1 MSTSSQIQEDELSQY
16 DDVPVGE
23 LDSEVEEDSSPPA
36 PKFAVFE
43 KVYAK
48 DNTTPLLYEA
58 VVRKMVYAPL
68 SKQMN
73 VCLVDK
79 LEEALDDDALAAIM
93 GEEPVYSWHYFVHYQ
108 GWAPRFDRWVDE
120 HQLFKEGKDTEALAK
135 RLKEA
140 SKSLKKGSSAKKLTE
155 VMQGLVRLEQEL
167 REKQAKGESIDML
180 PSKVE
185 TAVTKVEPKKSKEL
199 VKQEGDSNTKNQVF
213 IERERKLRKLSQ
225 CSKKASI
232 TLPFSIKKVLTEDW
246 EIISQCNMVHHIP
259 SSKTVMDAL
268 NHYLELKLNMIRSSS
283 NHTAEMYDDEE
294 KKERESVD
302 CDASD
307 NHENISTSE
316 QEWIDMVN
324 G

>member
-1 MSTSSQIQEDELSQY
+1 MSTSSQIQEDEVFQY
-16 DDVPVGE
+16 DDVPVVE
-23 LDSEVEEDSSPPA
+23 VDSEVEEDSSPPA

-68 SKQMN
+68 SKKMN
-73 VCLVDK
+73 VYLVDK
-79 LEEALDDDALAAIM
+79 LEEALDDALAAIM
-93 GEEPVYSWHYFVHYQ
+93 DEESVYSWHYFVHYQ

-140 SKSLKKGSSAKKLTE
+140 SKSLKKGSSAKKVTE

-167 REKQAKGESIDML
+167 REKQAKGETIDTL

-185 TAVTKVEPKKSKEL
+185 TVVTKVETKKSKEQ
-199 VKQEGDSNTKNQVF
+199 VKQEADSSTKNQIF

-246 EIISQCNMVHHIP
+246 EIISQCDMVHNIP

-283 NHTAEMYDDEE
+283 NHTAVMYDDEE
-294 KKERESVD
+294 KKEKESAD

-307 NHENISTSE
+307 NHENISSSE